1 MSERV
6 VCFDTSILVKFLTP
20 DEQEDAVTRLVDR
33 ALQEGARLVAPAWAW
48 AELGSVL
55 LKKVRMG
62 LLEITEATQLWTAC
76 QDLPIE
82 YVESPSLRRRA
93 WEIARRLDLPT
104 LYDAG
109 FFACTELAAAG
120 TGTPAEFWT
129 ADTALLRQLGNRKPA
144 YVRSLRDDLPAPRS

>member
-1 MSERV
+1 MSERI

-20 DEQEDAVTRLVDR
+20 DEQEDAVTSLVDQ
-33 ALQEGARLVAPAWAW
+33 ALREEARLVAPAWAW

-62 LLEITEATQLWTAC
+62 LLDFREASQLWRAY

-82 YVESPSLRRRA
+82 FVESPSLRRRA
-93 WEIARRLDLPT
+93 WEIAQRWRFPT

-109 FFACTELAAAG
+109 FLACTELAAEGAQAAA
-120 TGTPAEFWT
+120 AEFWT
-129 ADTALLRQLGNRKPA
+129 ADTALLRQLGDDRPP
-144 YVRSLRDDLPAPRS
+144 YVRSLHHDLPGP

>member
-1 MSERV
+1 MSERI

-20 DEQEDAVTRLVDR
+20 DEQEDAVTSLVDQ
-33 ALQEGARLVAPAWAW
+33 ALREGARLVAPAWAW

-62 LLEITEATQLWTAC
+62 LLDLPEASQLWSAC

-82 YVESPSLRRRA
+82 FVESPSLRQRA
-93 WEIARRLDLPT
+93 WEIARRWRLPT

-109 FFACTELAAAG
+109 FLACTELAADG
-120 TGTPAEFWT
+120 THAPAEFWT
-129 ADTALLRQLGNRKPA
+129 ADTALLRQLGDRKPP
-144 YVRSLRDDLPAPRS
+144 YVRSLHDDLPGP